1 MQYRED
7 QTLGSKRQSSD
18 GALFQ
23 RLASPLRGSGPLRTA
38 ALGMLRAGVLWG
50 PGLLVMLADCDAG
63 NVVTAA
69 QSGAQWGIRLL
80 PLLIILIV
88 PLYMVQELSVRLG
101 IFTREGHGELIRK
114 RFGGVWAWIAA
125 LGLVVAVIGSLVTE
139 FTGVAGVGEMVG
151 LSRIVTLPLAVCLL
165 LGVVLTGSHKR
176 VDRIAMLIGAFE
188 LIFFVVAWHAHPNA
202 NTLVRQLRDLPFAHP
217 QFSWLAV
224 ALIGATFNPWMV
236 FYQQAAVADRK
247 LTVHDYP
254 AARNETAVGAVL
266 TQLLTAAIL
275 LAAASALAVPGNHQ
289 GLQSVG
295 QISTALSGVVGST
308 TGRVLFGAGV
318 LGASLV
324 AAIVCS
330 LALAWGL
337 GGVAGYSRSLD
348 DRPMH
353 APWFYGVFAVAVTGS
368 AVIVWLAPDLVSL
381 NVTVQVVN
389 TVMLPLVFGLLIALA
404 TVALPPAHR
413 PRRLYLAL
421 MYLIV
426 AGLTVAGTAG
436 IVVALSG

>member
-1 MQYRED
+1 M
-7 QTLGSKRQSSD
+7 
-18 GALFQ
+18 
-23 RLASPLRGSGPLRTA
+23 
-38 ALGMLRAGVLWG
+38 
-50 PGLLVMLADCDAG
+50 LVMLADCDAG

-69 QSGAQWGIRLL
+69 QSGAQWGVRLL
-80 PLLIILIV
+80 PVLIILIP

-101 IFTREGHGELIRK
+101 IHTGEGHGELIRK
-114 RFGGVWAWIAA
+114 RFGAVWAWVAA

-139 FTGVAGVGEMVG
+139 FTGVAGVGEMYG
-151 LSRIVTLPLAVCLL
+151 LSRNVTLPLAVCLL
-165 LGVVLTGSHKR
+165 LGIVLTGSHKR

-188 LIFFVVAWHAHPNA
+188 LMFFAVAWHTHPHA
-202 NTLVRQLRDLPFAHP
+202 GMLALQLRDLPFAHP
-217 QFSWLAV
+217 QFAWLAV

-247 LTVHDYP
+247 LTVSDYP
-254 AARNETAVGAVL
+254 TARRETAVGAVL

-275 LAAASALAVPGNHQ
+275 LAAASTLATSGNHQ

-295 QISTALSGVVGST
+295 QISTAMSGVVGWE
-308 TGRVLFGAGV
+308 TGRLLFGAGV

-348 DRPMH
+348 DRPVH
-353 APWFYGVFAVAVTGS
+353 APWFYGIYAAALAGS
-368 AVIVWLAPDLVSL
+368 AFIVWFAPDLVSL
-381 NVTVQVVN
+381 NITAQVAN

-404 TVALPPAHR
+404 SVALPRSYR
-413 PRRLYLAL
+413 PRRLYLFV
-421 MYLIV
+421 MYLITVGLSV
-426 AGLTVAGTAG
+426 AGIAG
-436 IVVALSG
+436 IVVALS